1 MNTLHAT
8 LLPAPDGT
16 LHLPVPPAWRHLNI
30 RVKVEME
37 PVPASES
44 PDVRRSRALAALQRI
59 AARGG
64 MGGIADASAWQR
76 EQRADRSLPGRES

>member
-8 LLPAPDGT
+8 LLPEADGT
-16 LHLPVPPAWRHLNI
+16 LHLPVPAAWRHLNI
-30 RVKVEME
+30 RVKAEME

-44 PDVRRSRALAALQRI
+44 PDVRCRRALAALQRI

-64 MGGIADASAWQR
+64 MGGIADAAAWQR
-76 EQRADRSLPGRES
+76 EQRADRPLPGRD